1 MREILFL
8 AHRIPWPA
16 DRGDKIRSH
25 HILKRLCE
33 MAPVHVGT
41 FADDERDLGF
51 VSEMDDILASIH
63 VELRRKPQWQA
74 GGEAILTGQPVS
86 VCSFGSGTMQDWVD
100 GLLASGRI
108 SHIFCFS
115 GQMAQYVPLS
125 FGGRFIMDFVDVDSA
140 KFESYA
146 SEGNP
151 LMRWVNAREGRLLA
165 EFEKRIANRA
175 DASLLVSEAEAG
187 LFRSRSGAAN
197 ISALGN
203 GIDTVFYDPAAKF
216 KKLHPVFPDPLI
228 VFTGQMDYR
237 PNIEAVTDFAMNAMP
252 IIRAIHPET
261 SFAIVG
267 RNPTSAVSELS
278 TLPGVQVTGAVDD
291 VRTWLAGADV
301 VVAPLRIARG
311 IQNKV
316 LEAMAMA
323 KPVVVSTAAAE
334 GIAATDG
341 EHYFVETNVAAEA
354 ERVVALLADS
364 GRALAKGKAARAHV
378 LAHYGWD
385 KQLDPLNVIMQF
397 NPSPFASSED
407 ERPIQQAQQ
416 MGVSSSSRG
425 KEVYPDQVEGLDT
438 NVFGNP

>member
-1 MREILFL
+1 MMREILFL

-41 FADDERDLGF
+41 FADDERDVGF
-51 VSEMDDILASIH
+51 VGEMNDILVSSYI
-63 VELRRKPQWQA
+63 ELRRKPQWQA
-74 GGEAILTGQPVS
+74 GVEAVLTGQPVS
-86 VCSFGSGTMQDWVD
+86 VCSFGSGSMQDWVD
-100 GLLASGRI
+100 SLLTSGRI

-115 GQMAQYVPLS
+115 GQMAQYVPTS

-146 SEGNP
+146 SEGNV

-165 EFEKRIANRA
+165 DFEKRIANRA
-175 DASLLVSEAEAG
+175 DASLMVSEAEAD
-187 LFRSRSGAAN
+187 LFRSRSGAASV
-197 ISALGN
+197 SALGN
-203 GIDTVFYDPAAKF
+203 GIDTVFYDPVAKF
-216 KKLHPVFPDPLI
+216 KRLHPVFPDPLI

-237 PNIEAVTDFAMNAMP
+237 PNIEAVTDFAINAMP
-252 IIRAIHPET
+252 AIRAAHPET

-267 RNPTSAVSELS
+267 RNPTSAVSDLS

-301 VVAPLRIARG
+301 VVAPLRTARG

-323 KPVVVSTAAAE
+323 KPVVASTAAAE
-334 GIAATDG
+334 GIVATDG
-341 EHYFVETNVAAEA
+341 THYFVEADVTAEA
-354 ERVVALLADS
+354 ARVVALLNDAS
-364 GRALAKGKAARAHV
+364 KSRKIGESARAHV
-378 LAHYGWD
+378 VEHYNWAGQLAP
-385 KQLDPLNVIMQF
+385 LDGLMQHQAPL
-397 NPSPFASSED
+397 AEAA
-407 ERPIQQAQQ
+407 E
-416 MGVSSSSRG
+416 
-425 KEVYPDQVEGLDT
+425 
-438 NVFGNP
+438 

>member
-33 MAPVHVGT
+33 MAPVHVGA
-41 FADDERDLGF
+41 FADDARDMGF
-51 VSEMDDILASIH
+51 VKEMDDILASSH
-63 VELRRKPQWQA
+63 VDIRNKPQWQA
-74 GGEAILTGQPVS
+74 GVEALLTRQPVS
-86 VCSFGSGTMQDWVD
+86 VCSFGSGAMQDWVD
-100 GLLASGRI
+100 ELLASGRI

-115 GQMAQYVPLS
+115 GQMAQYVPAS
-125 FGGRFIMDFVDVDSA
+125 FDGRFIMDFVDVDSA

-146 SEGNP
+146 GEGNP
-151 LMRWVNAREGRLLA
+151 LMRWVNAREGRLLRT
-165 EFEKRIANRA
+165 FEQAVARRA
-175 DASLLVSEAEAG
+175 DASLLVSDAEAD
-187 LFRSRSGAAN
+187 LFRERSGAAN
-197 ISALGN
+197 VAALGN
-203 GIDTVFYDPAAKF
+203 GIDTVFYDPVANF

-237 PNIEAVTDFAMNAMP
+237 PNIEAVTDFAHNAMP
-252 IIRAIHPET
+252 AIRVAHPET

-278 TLPGVQVTGAVDD
+278 ALPGVQVTGAVDD

-323 KPVVVSTAAAE
+323 KPVVASNAAAE
-334 GIAATDG
+334 GIAATNG
-341 EHYFVETNVAAEA
+341 THYFVEPDVEAEA
-354 ERVVALLADS
+354 SRVIDLLGNAS
-364 GRALAKGKAARAHV
+364 KSWKIGESARAHV
-378 LAHYGWD
+378 TQNYGWTG
-385 KQLDPLNVIMQF
+385 QLAALDELMQYHPPL
-397 NPSPFASSED
+397 AEAA
-407 ERPIQQAQQ
+407 E
-416 MGVSSSSRG
+416 
-425 KEVYPDQVEGLDT
+425 
-438 NVFGNP
+438 

>member
-8 AHRIPWPA
+8 THRIPWPA

-41 FADDERDLGF
+41 FADDERDMGF
-51 VSEMDDILASIH
+51 VGEMNDVLASSH
-63 VELRRKPQWQA
+63 VEVRSKPQWQA
-74 GGEAILTGQPVS
+74 GVEALVTGQPVS
-86 VCSFGSGTMQDWVD
+86 VCSFGSGSMQDWVD

-115 GQMAQYVPLS
+115 GQMAQYVPAS
-125 FGGRFIMDFVDVDSA
+125 FNGHFIMDFVDVDSA

-151 LMRWVNAREGRLLA
+151 LMRWINAREGRLLGA
-165 EFEKRIANRA
+165 FEQDVARRA
-175 DASLLVSEAEAG
+175 DASLLVSETEANV
-187 LFRSRSGAAN
+187 FRSRSGVTNA
-197 ISALGN
+197 SALGN

-216 KKLHPVFPDPLI
+216 KKLHPAYPDPLI

-237 PNIEAVTDFAMNAMP
+237 PNIEAVSDFAINAMP
-252 IIRAIHPET
+252 AIRAAHPET

-267 RNPTSAVSELS
+267 RNPTSAVSDLS
-278 TLPGVQVTGAVDD
+278 ALPGVQVTGAVDD

-323 KPVVVSTAAAE
+323 RPVVASTAAAE
-334 GIAATDG
+334 GIAATKG
-341 EHYFVETNVAAEA
+341 THYFVESDVAAEA
-354 ERVVALLADS
+354 SRVIALLSDAS
-364 GRALAKGKAARAHV
+364 KSRIIGEAARAHV
-378 LAHYGWD
+378 VQHYGWAR
-385 KQLDPLNVIMQF
+385 QLTPLDGLMQYQL
-397 NPSPFASSED
+397 PLAEAA
-407 ERPIQQAQQ
+407 E
-416 MGVSSSSRG
+416 
-425 KEVYPDQVEGLDT
+425 
-438 NVFGNP
+438 